1 MMMSM
6 DDSNSRKRG
15 RSETPTMTTA
25 PTMQDN
31 RAVEMDAARAAQLR
45 DPIQRN
51 GALNDLLKLSASHE
65 SNYSLPGDVT
75 LKELANIAIYDCLEW
90 QQPLPASDDEI
101 PVFRSQRSWIKAPTH
116 AAGDWASHCQKKL
129 GSSRGALDLEQ
140 LKTLEVVLVILRNL
154 SFVGANLRLLAYSPD
169 IVAVLVGCVYEG
181 ANHYSGTGEDSS
193 SSIGSNSLTLS
204 AIHIL
209 VNLAPYLDVSG
220 QKLFSDK
227 LFYAPEKSK
236 EGPSVPDSSAFGQAA
251 GGKWGFGGLWLA
263 KRLDTKE
270 DAVSDVTKEM
280 LLSLTSNYL
289 VQVWSIF
296 PALTQVLTDSKS
308 TRPVIMTAMDLL
320 QELINHARVGV
331 VGSVQDQNEDD
342 EIPTIRAIL
351 AHMPDS
357 MLQRLIDL
365 LYVPRLGPDSLDYV
379 DPVHNI
385 VTRVTT
391 LKLLVG
397 YDATVDTDV
406 RDRALDVL
414 VPLLELDS
422 PRMAARLG
430 FDPVTGR
437 VRTRLLD
444 ALVPILTTAV
454 GRNEA
459 SMLASQ
465 LFRELSRAEENKEG
479 LQYVQERLVELASRD
494 ARVSTLVWNHLYVT
508 PVVEEDSDADDSD
521 TGDNDNGDDEGSD

>member
-1 MMMSM
+1 M
-6 DDSNSRKRG
+6 DDFNSRKRS
-15 RSETPTMTTA
+15 RSETPTTA
-25 PTMQDN
+25 SPMNQK
-31 RAVEMDAARAAQLR
+31 RAVEIDQGHAAQLR

-51 GALNDLLKLSASHE
+51 AALNDLLQLTASHE
-65 SNYSLPGDVT
+65 TNYSLPGDAM

-90 QQPLPASDDEI
+90 KKPLPTSDAET
-101 PVFRSQRSWIKAPTH
+101 PVFRSKRSWLEAPTT
-116 AAGDWASHCQKKL
+116 AAGDWARHCQEKL
-129 GSSRGALDLEQ
+129 GSSRSALDPEL

-169 IVAVLVGCVYEG
+169 LVAFLVGCVYEG
-181 ANHYSGTGEDSS
+181 TNHYSGCGEDASS
-193 SSIGSNSLTLS
+193 STSSVSSNSLTLS

-227 LFYAPEKSK
+227 LFYAPGMSK
-236 EGPSVPDSSAFGQAA
+236 DGPVVPDSLAFGQAA

-270 DAVSDVTKEM
+270 DAVSDVNKEM

-296 PALTQVLTDSKS
+296 PALTQVITDSKS
-308 TRPVIMTAMDLL
+308 PRPVIMTAMDLL

-331 VGSVQDQNEDD
+331 VGSVQDHNEDD

-351 AHMPDS
+351 ANMPDS
-357 MLQRLIDL
+357 MLKRLIDL

-379 DPVHNI
+379 DPVDNI

-430 FDPVTGR
+430 IDPDTGR

-454 GRNEA
+454 GRNES

-465 LFRELSRAEENKEG
+465 LFRELSKAEENKEG
-479 LQYVQERLVELASRD
+479 LLYVQERLVELASRD
-494 ARVSTLVWNHLYVT
+494 ARVSQLVWNHLYVT
-508 PVVEEDSDADDSD
+508 PILDESDAEVEEDSD
-521 TGDNDNGDDEGSD
+521 